1 MWHEK
6 IMGSAGDIR
15 KIIKRNCK
23 YTYKIMQDGSA
34 QFFYNEVPI
43 TNCLVKVYKGQK
55 FWFEPNKLESKYGKE
70 K

>member
-1 MWHEK
+1 
-6 IMGSAGDIR
+6 
-15 KIIKRNCK
+15 
-23 YTYKIMQDGSA
+23 MQDGSA